1 MSKKIDRRYRSDLI
15 GCCHR
20 KEQAAAG
27 ISRGGVASPP
37 RIRMIFCELCMED
50 KMNRKAISAVL
61 SGTMLL
67 SLMAGSMTTVQ
78 AAGKTKL
85 TLWHIQTGEMANVI
99 QGSVD
104 RFMEANPDYDVE
116 VVQKQ
121 NDTFKTDVSLAAQ
134 AGTLPDI
141 FITWGG
147 QTMYDY
153 ADQGL
158 IADLTEY
165 MNKDNYKDQ
174 FVDAGIAQCT
184 YKDKI
189 WAVPVENISV
199 AGIFYNKDVF
209 DKYNLEEPKTLD
221 DLEKICDTLVENGV
235 APFALANA
243 TKWTGSM
250 FFQYLATRYGGLEP
264 FADAAAGKGS
274 FENDAFEFA
283 GTKIQDWVDKGYFC
297 DGFNGMDDDS
307 GQARAL
313 FYTGSAAMDLMGS
326 WFTMTIAGENKQF
339 LDDGKLGFFPFPE
352 IPDSKADQSLCLGTI
367 GDNLYVVSNKCADKE
382 AAFKVIQSLL
392 DDEAVKERTDLA
404 KIIPLKSFK
413 TSDPVVQ
420 EVLDTISK
428 AKGIQLWYDQYLP
441 SEVAEVHKATSQEIF
456 GKTIT
461 PAEADKELQDAMTAY
476 LSKKGTA
483 STEAESAETE
493 A

>member
-1 MSKKIDRRYRSDLI
+1 
-15 GCCHR
+15 
-20 KEQAAAG
+20 
-27 ISRGGVASPP
+27 
-37 RIRMIFCELCMED
+37 MED

-165 MNKDNYKDQ
+165 MNQDNYKDQ

-250 FFQYLATRYGGLEP
+250 YFQYLATRYGGLEP

-352 IPDSKADQSLCLGTI
+352 VPDSKADQSLCLGTI

-441 SEVAEVHKATSQEIF
+441 SEVAEVHKTTCQEIF

-483 STEAESAETE
+483 STEAESVETE